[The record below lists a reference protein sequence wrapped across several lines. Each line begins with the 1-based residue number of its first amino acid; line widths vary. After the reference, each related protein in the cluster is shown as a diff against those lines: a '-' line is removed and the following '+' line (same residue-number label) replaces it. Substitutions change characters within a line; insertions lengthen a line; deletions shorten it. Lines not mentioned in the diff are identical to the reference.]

1 MRAARTATLGAVAL
15 AVVACGGPSRGDVQV
30 FWTFAGQNCQQ
41 AGVNF
46 IQIDV
51 ANEVLTPNRYF
62 CIDPNNASLMRTG
75 ADLGPFLFG
84 TYDLTLTGFDVD
96 GRILFQASQS
106 FTVRG
111 DVQVN
116 VDLAAATADLSWDA
130 IKSTGG
136 FAPGTN
142 GAMTC
147 DEAEVDTVQIVVDPN
162 ADGSGGTSAGTL
174 ACNTNGVE
182 GALISPLASG
192 THSFLI
198 KAFRDVSG
206 VPTLVYKTTPPVS
219 ASFQIGTTT
228 PVDVTAELVGSGI
241 GSATLIWGSGCSG
254 TVTYTLTNPQGV
266 AGSQQTGASCVQSI
280 PLDNVTA
287 GLWLVDATSG
297 TLHAHIVFGVPNQVS
312 PPGPS
317 WSIPFSQ

>member
-1 MRAARTATLGAVAL
+1 
-15 AVVACGGPSRGDVQV
+15 VQV
-30 FWTFAGQNCQQ
+30 YWTFAGQNCQQ
-41 AGVNF
+41 AGVNV

-51 ANEVLTPNRYF
+51 ANEVLNPNRYF

-84 TYDLTLTGFDVD
+84 TYDLTLTGFDAN
-96 GRILFQASQS
+96 GAILYQASQT

-130 IKSTGG
+130 INSTGG
-136 FAPGTN
+136 FAPGAN

-147 DEAEVDTVQIVVDPN
+147 DEAQVDKVQIIVDAN
-162 ADGSGGTSAGTL
+162 ADGTGGTSAGTL

-182 GALISPLASG
+182 GALISPLSAG

-198 KAFRDVSG
+198 NAFRDVSG
-206 VPTLVYKTTPPVS
+206 VPTLVYQTKPPVS
-219 ASFQIGTTT
+219 ESFQIGTTT

-241 GSATLIWGSGCSG
+241 GSATLTWGSGCSG

-280 PLDNVTA
+280 ALDNVMA
-287 GLWLVDATSG
+287 GLWLVDASSG
-297 TLHAHIVFGVPNQVS
+297 TLHAHVVFGVPNQVS